1 MRRAPAGA
9 TEWSSRDFRSPG
21 RGSDSILTM
30 NRWFAPPANVQC
42 PFGTSRSL
50 SSTNSRYA
58 MRSRRFEVEDFAK
71 QIPETSGLSL
81 QSSNQRKS
89 DVSEKRPY
97 LIIDMLL
104 IALFLATCFLAY
116 SNG

>member
-21 RGSDSILTM
+21 RGLDQLFAA

-42 PFGTSRSL
+42 PFGTNRSL
-50 SSTNSRYA
+50 SSTNSRYL

-71 QIPETSGLSL
+71 HVRAASL
-81 QSSNQRKS
+81 PWTAGGAS
-89 DVSEKRPY
+89 PA
-97 LIIDMLL
+97 LILAL
-104 IALFLATCFLAY
+104 INYFVRERRL
-116 SNG
+116 